1 MNVHRISRT
10 LIRLGA
16 AITAAA
22 LLIPGCRKNEKN
34 DLTVTEIIIVDP
46 NSRYLDMTQGDG
58 ALIQYDVVPS
68 EALNTA
74 VLEWSSDNE
83 SVATVMNGYVSAY
96 APGNAT
102 ITAKCG
108 NAETTVT
115 VSVKPVPVT
124 SFTVPETLFLYT
136 GYETVLEMTI
146 EPEKANAASLDWEY
160 DSEYLSMS
168 FDEGKA
174 VFTGLKKGN
183 TTITVKSE
191 KAGTKTV
198 QVSIRD
204 IESRLIVGYNK
215 RIDSIGNY
223 KTITLKDG
231 DEVIWD
237 QIYPS
242 DDSYDPAYY
251 PDITVLVGPDI
262 SISNNVS
269 ISCSN
274 ESICKE
280 FRPLAI
286 GTTDKRAAYTMYN
299 GDGFGTADVTVTAYD
314 QKFDT
319 ERKLQFKLTREAK
332 GFPGELIVRGPKS
345 TTIRNGDTYRMDK
358 NTSAYF
364 YVDDGYQVKWSVESG
379 NALTLKHSGDVYWS
393 QYAKATTA
401 DKTGPVTIKVTDQT
415 GKTMSFTVN
424 VTEQVFPDDIYVMY
438 EDGTRLK
445 DGDELL
451 IGHEYKFKLSNSN
464 YVGKWDFEDNTSYAN
479 YATEVVYTPKICRLA
494 SDPLRLTVK
503 DKSGTVTKEYKLS
516 QKYSLADC
524 KFSINDDKSP
534 QEISK
539 IFYIPWVGIR
549 TSNEI
554 ELHIWH
560 CSSKETK
567 KISPWQLSGADQTMN
582 SGRVKTSLEYLSNG
596 DVLKENNRL
605 TLSQYYDFYK
615 LTWKAAAGAFYVT
628 ITDGKTTKKI
638 PFYST
643 LDVDK
648 ISDYVFF
655 EFDNKSSKCMKSYDY
670 TLMSFPD
677 TDKESYNI
685 MFAHKDN
692 LREDPTLG
700 WTYSNPDMTKL
711 AYSTK
716 SMANVVAIDAQV
728 RYPYGTDFKTG
739 ETLYDFVEYKN
750 MTGSTV
756 ARRVAGRF
764 QRPSGGKKDPYSIYF
779 NFKNGKTSQ
788 INYGPVSGSN
798 AQRRILYYEKDY

>member
-10 LIRLGA
+10 LMRLGA

-68 EALNTA
+68 EALTTA

-96 APGNAT
+96 APGDAT

-183 TTITVKSE
+183 TAITVKSE

-198 QVSIRD
+198 QVAIRD
-204 IESRLIVGYNK
+204 IESRLVVGYNK
-215 RIDSIGNY
+215 RTAGSY
-223 KTITLKDG
+223 KTIILKDG

-242 DDSYDPAYY
+242 SDSYDPTYY
-251 PDITVLVGPDI
+251 PDITVVVGPDI

-286 GTTDKRAAYTMYN
+286 GTTDKRAAYTLYN

-345 TTIRNGDTYRMDK
+345 TTIRNGDTYRMDM

-393 QYAKATTA
+393 QYAKATTS

-415 GKTMSFTVN
+415 GKTMSFTIN

-451 IGHEYKFKLSNSN
+451 IGHDYNLKLSNSD
-464 YVGKWDFEDNTSYAN
+464 YRGKWTVEDAKYSGVWDQNNPEYYNSITYRPKEYSYSGSS
-479 YATEVVYTPKICRLA
+479 K
-494 SDPLRLTVK
+494 LTVT
-503 DKSGTVTKEYKLS
+503 DKSGLKKLEYNLKH
-516 QKYSLADC
+516 KYSLEDC
-524 KFSINDDKSP
+524 RLSIDDKGPGSMRDGVY
-534 QEISK
+534 
-539 IFYIPWVGIR
+539 YIPWTG
-549 TSNEI
+549 TSTNNEI
-554 ELHIWH
+554 KLYLYYGNKQIN
-560 CSSKETK
+560 
-567 KISPWQLSGADQTMN
+567 PWQLSGADQNMN
-582 SGRVKTSLEYLSNG
+582 SGRLKIDIEYLSNG
-596 DVLKENNRL
+596 SALRQNNRVVL
-605 TLSQYYDFYK
+605 QQYYYHYK
-615 LTWKAAAGAFYVT
+615 LTWKTAAGAFN
-628 ITDGKTTKKI
+628 IRFTDGNIVRKV

-643 LDVDK
+643 IDVK
-648 ISDYVFF
+648 NLKDYAFF
-655 EFDNKSSKCMKSYDY
+655 EYFSGSSAGNLMKNGEPSILCAYTNKAN
-670 TLMSFPD
+670 
-677 TDKESYNI
+677 YNI
-685 MFAHKDN
+685 MFAHTSNLTKDADGDWAFN
-692 LREDPTLG
+692 AGLRD
-700 WTYSNPDMTKL
+700 L
-711 AYSTK
+711 AYSTET
-716 SMANVVAIDAQV
+716 MGDVVAIESRCDRPKSNSSYERLFFEKITGKEVANSIA
-728 RYPYGTDFKTG
+728 YKCFSYKSTEKPFYLYFKFKGTIYGYED
-739 ETLYDFVEYKN
+739 L
-750 MTGSTV
+750 
-756 ARRVAGRF
+756 
-764 QRPSGGKKDPYSIYF
+764 
-779 NFKNGKTSQ
+779 TSQ
-788 INYGPVSGSN
+788 
-798 AQRRILYYEKDY
+798 RRSLWYL

>member
-1 MNVHRISRT
+1 MNGHRISRT

-68 EALNTA
+68 EALTTA

-115 VSVKPVPVT
+115 VSVKPIPVT

-146 EPEKANAASLDWEY
+146 EPEKANASSLDWEY

-168 FDEGKA
+168 FNEGKA

-198 QVSIRD
+198 QVAIRD
-204 IESRLIVGYNK
+204 IESRLVVGYNK
-215 RIDSIGNY
+215 RTAGSY
-223 KTITLKDG
+223 KTIILKDG

-242 DDSYDPAYY
+242 DDSYDPTYY
-251 PDITVLVGPDI
+251 PDITVVVGLDI
-262 SISNNVS
+262 SISGDVT

-280 FRPLAI
+280 FRPLPK
-286 GTTDKRAAYTMYN
+286 GTTDKRAAYTLYN

-358 NTSAYF
+358 NTSVYF

-379 NALTLKHSGDVYWS
+379 NALTLKHAGDVYWS
-393 QYAKATTA
+393 QYAKVTTA

-415 GKTMSFTVN
+415 GKSMSFTVN
-424 VTEQVFPDDIYVMY
+424 VTEQVFPDDIHVMY

-451 IGHEYKFKLSNSN
+451 IGHDYNLKLSNSD
-464 YVGKWDFEDNTSYAN
+464 YRGKWTVEDAKYSGVWDQNNPEYYNSITYRPKEYSYSGSS
-479 YATEVVYTPKICRLA
+479 K
-494 SDPLRLTVK
+494 LTVT
-503 DKSGTVTKEYKLS
+503 DKSGLKKLEYNLKH
-516 QKYSLADC
+516 KYSLEDC
-524 KFSINDDKSP
+524 LFSISDKGPNSMTDGV
-534 QEISK
+534 SATN
-539 IFYIPWVGIR
+539 YIPWTG
-549 TSNEI
+549 TSPNNEI
-554 ELHIWH
+554 TLYCIMVI
-560 CSSKETK
+560 K
-567 KISPWQLSGADQTMN
+567 
-582 SGRVKTSLEYLSNG
+582 
-596 DVLKENNRL
+596 RL
-605 TLSQYYDFYK
+605 IL
-615 LTWKAAAGAFYVT
+615 G
-628 ITDGKTTKKI
+628 
-638 PFYST
+638 
-643 LDVDK
+643 
-648 ISDYVFF
+648 
-655 EFDNKSSKCMKSYDY
+655 
-670 TLMSFPD
+670 SFPVQ
-677 TDKESYNI
+677 T
-685 MFAHKDN
+685 
-692 LREDPTLG
+692 RT
-700 WTYSNPDMTKL
+700 
-711 AYSTK
+711 
-716 SMANVVAIDAQV
+716 
-728 RYPYGTDFKTG
+728 
-739 ETLYDFVEYKN
+739 
-750 MTGSTV
+750 
-756 ARRVAGRF
+756 
-764 QRPSGGKKDPYSIYF
+764 
-779 NFKNGKTSQ
+779 
-788 INYGPVSGSN
+788 
-798 AQRRILYYEKDY
+798 

>member
-1 MNVHRISRT
+1 MNFHRISRT

-58 ALIQYDVVPS
+58 ALIQYDVIPS
-68 EALNTA
+68 EALTTA

-108 NAETTVT
+108 NAEATVT

-124 SFTVPETLFLYT
+124 SFTVPETLFLYI

-160 DSEYLSMS
+160 DSEYLSIS
-168 FDEGKA
+168 FNEGKA

-198 QVSIRD
+198 QVVIRD
-204 IESRLIVGYNK
+204 IESRLVVGYNK
-215 RIDSIGNY
+215 RTAGSY
-223 KTITLKDG
+223 KTIILKDG

-242 DDSYDPAYY
+242 NDSYDPAYY

-262 SISNNVS
+262 SISNDVT

-286 GTTDKRAAYTMYN
+286 GTVDKRAAYTLYN

-393 QYAKATTA
+393 QYAKVTTA

-415 GKTMSFTVN
+415 GKSMSFTIN

-464 YVGKWDFEDNTSYAN
+464 YVGKWDFEGNTSYAN

-494 SDPLRLTVK
+494 SNPLRLTVK

-524 KFSINDDKSP
+524 RFSISDKGP
-534 QEISK
+534 QSMTDGVSVTN
-539 IFYIPWVGIR
+539 YIPWTG
-549 TSNEI
+549 TSTNNEI
-554 ELHIWH
+554 TLYLYYSDGNI
-560 CSSKETK
+560 
-567 KISPWQLSGADQTMN
+567 KINPWQLSGADQNMN
-582 SGRVKTSLEYLSNG
+582 SGRLKIDIEYLSNG
-596 DVLKENNRL
+596 SALRQNNRVVL
-605 TLSQYYDFYK
+605 QQYYYHYK
-615 LTWKAAAGAFYVT
+615 LTWKTAAGAFN
-628 ITDGKTTKKI
+628 IRFTDGNIVRKV

-643 LDVDK
+643 IDVK
-648 ISDYVFF
+648 NLKDYAFF
-655 EFDNKSSKCMKSYDY
+655 EYFSGSSAGRLMKNGDVSILCAYTNKAN
-670 TLMSFPD
+670 
-677 TDKESYNI
+677 YNI
-685 MFAHKDN
+685 MFAHTSNLTKDADGDWVFN
-692 LREDPTLG
+692 AGLRD
-700 WTYSNPDMTKL
+700 L
-711 AYSTK
+711 AYSTET
-716 SMANVVAIDAQV
+716 MGDVVAIESKCYQP
-728 RYPYGTDFKTG
+728 R
-739 ETLYDFVEYKN
+739 
-750 MTGSTV
+750 S
-756 ARRVAGRF
+756 
-764 QRPSGGKKDPYSIYF
+764 SIYDYLIF
-779 NFKNGKTSQ
+779 HGITGKEVANSIAYKGFSYKSTEKPFHLYFKFKGATDS
-788 INYGPVSGSN
+788 YGNTWPHDKYN
-798 AQRRILYYEKDY
+798 LQRRSLWYL

>member
-1 MNVHRISRT
+1 MNFHRISRT

-34 DLTVTEIIIVDP
+34 DLTVTEIIIVNPD
-46 NSRYLDMTQGDG
+46 SRYLDMTQGDG

-68 EALNTA
+68 EALTTA

-83 SVATVMNGYVSAY
+83 SVATVMNGYVTAY

-124 SFTVPETLFLYT
+124 SFTVPETLFLYI

-168 FDEGKA
+168 FNEGKA

-198 QVSIRD
+198 QVVIRD
-204 IESRLIVGYNK
+204 IESRLVVGYNK
-215 RIDSIGNY
+215 RTAGSY
-223 KTITLKDG
+223 KTIILKDG

-242 DDSYDPAYY
+242 NDSYDPHY
-251 PDITVLVGPDI
+251 PDITVSVGPDI
-262 SISNNVS
+262 SISNDVS

-286 GTTDKRAAYTMYN
+286 GTTDKRAAYTLYN

-345 TTIRNGDTYRMDK
+345 TTIRNGDTYRIDM

-393 QYAKATTA
+393 QYAKVTTA

-415 GKTMSFTVN
+415 GKSMSFTIN

-451 IGHEYKFKLSNSN
+451 IGHDYNLKLSNSN
-464 YVGKWDFEDNTSYAN
+464 YVGKWDFEGNTSYAD
-479 YATEVVYTPKICRLA
+479 YATEVVYTPKVCRLA
-494 SDPLRLTVK
+494 SDPLTLTVK

-524 KFSINDDKSP
+524 RFSISDKGPS
-534 QEISK
+534 SMTDGVSTTN
-539 IFYIPWVGIR
+539 YIPWTG
-549 TSNEI
+549 TSTNNEI
-554 ELHIWH
+554 TLYLYYGNKNIN
-560 CSSKETK
+560 
-567 KISPWQLSGADQTMN
+567 PWQLSGADQNMN
-582 SGRVKTSLEYLSNG
+582 SGRLKIDIEYLSNG
-596 DVLKENNRL
+596 SALRQNNRVVL
-605 TLSQYYDFYK
+605 QQYYYHYK
-615 LTWKAAAGAFYVT
+615 LTWKTAAGAFN
-628 ITDGKTTKKI
+628 IRFSDGNIVRKV

-643 LDVDK
+643 IDVK
-648 ISDYVFF
+648 NLKDYAFF
-655 EFDNKSSKCMKSYDY
+655 EYFSGSSAGSLMKNGEPSILCAYTNKAN
-670 TLMSFPD
+670 
-677 TDKESYNI
+677 YNI
-685 MFAHKDN
+685 MFAHTSNLTKDTDGDWVFN
-692 LREDPTLG
+692 AGLRD
-700 WTYSNPDMTKL
+700 L
-711 AYSTK
+711 AYSTET
-716 SMANVVAIDAQV
+716 MGDVVAIESIC
-728 RYPYGTDFKTG
+728 YPPW
-739 ETLYDFVEYKN
+739 
-750 MTGSTV
+750 S
-756 ARRVAGRF
+756 
-764 QRPSGGKKDPYSIYF
+764 SIYNYLIFHGITGKEVANSIAYKCF
-779 NFKNGKTSQ
+779 NVKSTEKPFYLYFKFKGATDS
-788 INYGPVSGSN
+788 YGNTWPHDKYN
-798 AQRRILYYEKDY
+798 LQRRSLWYL